1 MRISIAVMFVSVLLL
16 PRFSDAG
23 SVRAVRLNQELGEAL
38 GFHVLRFE
46 PVLEADE
53 VVVIHH
59 VIENGDGTRFETETV
74 VRPAASEQWVY
85 QVVVIDSGMFHKSL
99 RGSCELRYG
108 GNNLTLEG
116 TALAHRFLAVDGFGF
131 VFNRPGTNE
140 MTEQYTWRAWVEKH
154 GEVAAR
160 FERLPGLVGGHGW
173 TSVRGLDPNKD
184 THARY
189 KPHGNWPFR

>member
-1 MRISIAVMFVSVLLL
+1 MLVSLSLL
-16 PRFSDAG
+16 PRLGDAG
-23 SVRAVRLNQELGEAL
+23 SVRPARLNEELGEAL

-59 VIENGDGTRFETETV
+59 VIEKSDGTRFENETV
-74 VRPAASEQWVY
+74 VRPLASEPWVY
-85 QVVVIDSGMFHKSL
+85 QVVAIDSGQFHKSL
-99 RGSCELRYG
+99 RGSCVLRYG

-116 TALAHRFLAVDGFGF
+116 MELAHRFLAVDGFGF

-140 MTEQYTWRAWVEKH
+140 MAEQYTWRAWVEKH
-154 GEVAAR
+154 GEVAER
-160 FERLPGLVGGHGW
+160 FERLPGLGGGHGW
-173 TSVRGLDPNKD
+173 TSVRSLDPNKD

-189 KPHGNWPFR
+189 KRDGNWPFR